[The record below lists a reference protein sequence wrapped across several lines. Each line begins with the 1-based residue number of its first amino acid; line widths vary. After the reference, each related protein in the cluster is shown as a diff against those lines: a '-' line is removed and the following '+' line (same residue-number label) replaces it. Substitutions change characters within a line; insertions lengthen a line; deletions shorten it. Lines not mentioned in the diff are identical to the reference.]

1 MAHPTK
7 ERWHKKPTALLGGIA
22 IYTGTA
28 IPLFFVADFTSI
40 LPYIFRNSVSA
51 GLPSIGAAIWI
62 GMTLLFIL
70 GLLDDF
76 INIKPHTKLL
86 GQIIVASMAV
96 FLGFRLHWF
105 TSLTL
110 DTMVTIF
117 WIVGI
122 TNAFNLIDN
131 MDGLCAGIGFI
142 AAFFLALMFYGKLPE
157 GACVAMI
164 LAGALAAF
172 LIYNFNPAS
181 IFMGDSGSLVIGFIL
196 AMLSLYNS
204 EASGLNMLSFY
215 AVPILLLMVPIFDTT
230 LVTSIRILSGR
241 KASTGGKDH
250 TSHRLV
256 LMGFKEKSAVIF
268 LYGIATV
275 SGLSAVFVTRADTL
289 NSPIVIIT
297 AII

>member
-1 MAHPTK
+1 LNKIEHFSKVSTEVLPKGKFQFKIDIMFFKDISALYFIAFLSFFLCLALTPVVRLIAMKKGWMAHPTK

-76 INIKPHTKLL
+76 INIKPHTKLV
-86 GQIIVASMAV
+86 GQIMVASMAV

-142 AAFFLALMFYGKLPE
+142 AAFFLALMFYGKLSE
-157 GACVAMI
+157 AACVAMI
-164 LAGALAAF
+164 LTGALAAF

-204 EASGLNMLSFY
+204 EAFRFSIQ
-215 AVPILLLMVPIFDTT
+215 PLLPP
-230 LVTSIRILSGR
+230 S
-241 KASTGGKDH
+241 
-250 TSHRLV
+250 
-256 LMGFKEKSAVIF
+256 
-268 LYGIATV
+268 V
-275 SGLSAVFVTRADTL
+275 S
-289 NSPIVIIT
+289 
-297 AII
+297 